1 MKKLLYFTLLYFTC
15 PLYAQDSPPWLVH
28 TDVCFPQDEYVSAL
42 GTGTSIQV
50 SREDAI
56 SQLVLYFNSK
66 ITVNNTS
73 SLSLREVNDFVDKER
88 SISSE
93 VSVFSEAELPTLSF
107 TESYFH
113 EPSGKWYVCA
123 YINKNEATRITV
135 AEVQTGLKNIQ
146 TSLKRNVKLSQFSNF
161 INLSK
166 TLKEIIALQKK
177 IEKLSVLDFAT
188 ANEMQSKIVLLKDDC
203 DDKIQDSK
211 EQMKFSI
218 NIENDFD
225 DAITIALQEILENE
239 GFVYEPNGKFCIK
252 GILKTSMTENNA
264 GVFVT
269 PRLSLQ
275 ILDLK
280 NGGKS
285 LASYSKAYQKWGHIN
300 VEGAMKK
307 ALFETTK
314 DLHLHFM
321 EIFR

>member
-1 MKKLLYFTLLYFTC
+1 M
-15 PLYAQDSPPWLVH
+15 
-28 TDVCFPQDEYVSAL
+28 
-42 GTGTSIQV
+42 
-50 SREDAI
+50 
-56 SQLVLYFNSK
+56 
-66 ITVNNTS
+66 
-73 SLSLREVNDFVDKER
+73 NDFVDKER

-123 YINKNEATRITV
+123 YIDKEEATKISISKV
-135 AEVQTGLKNIQ
+135 KIGIKNVESALR
-146 TSLKRNVKLSQFSNF
+146 SLKKSSYFLQFISF
-161 INLSK
+161 SK
-166 TLKEIIALQKK
+166 TLKEIVTLQMAVGVLNVLSYSSAEEIHSKVVALESECE
-177 IEKLSVLDFAT
+177 EKLQAL
-188 ANEMQSKIVLLKDDC
+188 
-203 DDKIQDSK
+203 K

-239 GFVYEPNGKFCIK
+239 GFVYEPDGKFCIK
-252 GILKTSMTENNA
+252 GLLKTSMTENDA

-280 NGGKS
+280 NGGAS